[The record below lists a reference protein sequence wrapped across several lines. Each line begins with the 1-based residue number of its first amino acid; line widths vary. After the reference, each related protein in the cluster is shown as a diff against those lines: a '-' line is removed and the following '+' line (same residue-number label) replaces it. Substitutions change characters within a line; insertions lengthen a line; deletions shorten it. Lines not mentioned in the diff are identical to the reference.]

1 MTSLT
6 VFAVRHRAAPHRSRP
21 VQCIFMCAAPRGAAL
36 TPPPAAPHG
45 ATRIRNETLQRCIQ
59 LQTASTQ
66 LGHYSDTTNQL
77 LFNRHFRQ
85 SVRKYEALR
94 TRNLILVERVAWSDV
109 IITIEV
115 GRLINGTDVE
125 TMDGGHRNS
134 KESVSL
140 IIESEVL
147 FKFELSVTISRFGS
161 NSLQSEP
168 ETTQIHIISR

>member
-1 MTSLT
+1 
-6 VFAVRHRAAPHRSRP
+6 
-21 VQCIFMCAAPRGAAL
+21 
-36 TPPPAAPHG
+36 
-45 ATRIRNETLQRCIQ
+45 
-59 LQTASTQ
+59 
-66 LGHYSDTTNQL
+66 
-77 LFNRHFRQ
+77 
-85 SVRKYEALR
+85 
-94 TRNLILVERVAWSDV
+94 VAWSDV